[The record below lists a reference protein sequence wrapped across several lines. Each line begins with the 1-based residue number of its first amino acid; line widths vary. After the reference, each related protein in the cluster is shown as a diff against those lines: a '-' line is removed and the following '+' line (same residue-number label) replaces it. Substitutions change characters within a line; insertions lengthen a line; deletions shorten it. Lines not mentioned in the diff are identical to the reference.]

1 MLTSVRTSRGKTRR
15 TRSASTTEIRCL
27 SPVSSSPSLGIRNSF
42 NQYTRENM
50 EQERFEAWGIVDL
63 FGHTRLAG
71 RISEQTIGGETFI
84 RVDVPNCEG
93 FHTRLFGKGAIYCMS
108 LTDEAIARNTAK
120 RSEARPVSAYEF
132 RDLLADNRPQ
142 IPAVIDNDGDLDDRT
157 DLHGDEPDP
166 DDLPW

>member
-1 MLTSVRTSRGKTRR
+1 
-15 TRSASTTEIRCL
+15 
-27 SPVSSSPSLGIRNSF
+27 
-42 NQYTRENM
+42 M

-84 RVDVPNCEG
+84 RVDVPNGEG
-93 FHTRLFGKGAIYCMS
+93 FHTPLFGKGAIYGMS

-120 RSEARPVSAYEF
+120 RSEARPVSAYEV

-142 IPAVIDNDGDLDDRT
+142 IPAVIDNDDEDDDPAREH
-157 DLHGDEPDP
+157 DHDDP